1 MTIMRFEKVRGD
13 LKTLDKIPSG
23 QLGLT
28 DILQVMQDVLLDTM
42 DETGRELDGFPLSDE
57 DAKIWIS
64 ISKSISSLPVS
75 QLTANSMSE
84 KRKERLQKTKQ
95 LLEKSIS
102 DIGSAEKELSQIEA
116 VERELTDKQDALREL
131 LQQKKNMR
139 EKTAKAIKEVD
150 ALEAELAAIPVT
162 DDATLE
168 RKKRDCEASMAD
180 RNARNAEMQEME
192 DEISRTSSEI
202 LLLQN
207 NIVRLEEEKKTAEET
222 LQTSRSSYQELQISV
237 GELTQQQS
245 ELEESIT
252 RLNKQQKETEA
263 AVHLAAEQLAQQQK
277 AVQDADAKAQQQQK
291 TLDELQQLQT
301 EKQQKADALQIQA
314 EEIRSTISRLE
325 EEQLLTQRQIEL
337 NTSQIAQMR
346 EQNQDEKQQIDKLYQ
361 ELQSLEQDK
370 VQMDDSLSTLQQTI
384 SQAQQLLNET
394 VAYAESGQ
402 CRRKLLLNYFG
413 TWKNWHKWKLPAI
426 FISILTGIGL
436 LSFFLAV
443 VWPGRQLSDEQLHSI
458 YVCTIVVSVL
468 MIFYCLLA
476 MARVYLWI
484 KEFQS
489 DNFSNDEDFPL
500 REAQKA
506 IGIPPLQI
514 VFIVAVVITDSQML
528 MAVVNILLGIFN
540 IYHLLETLHPRYKIL
555 VEEEKG
561 EEKEP
566 VVCQQK
572 EKTFMSDKAAA
583 SIMER
588 ILWLFEHEQLYLNPH
603 LTVED
608 VASRCQFGRTY
619 VSYVFK
625 NSMGGFFNY
634 VNKFRLQYADDY
646 QLSHPTATQEEI
658 AEVSGFS
665 SRQSLYRVRQRL
677 MWDKNTE

>member
-1 MTIMRFEKVRGD
+1 MFTLSEHIYSMCAMAFILSCVFFAAVRWFHVCRPD
-13 LKTLDKIPSG
+13 DK
-23 QLGLT
+23 
-28 DILQVMQDVLLDTM
+28 
-42 DETGRELDGFPLSDE
+42 
-57 DAKIWIS
+57 
-64 ISKSISSLPVS
+64 
-75 QLTANSMSE
+75 
-84 KRKERLQKTKQ
+84 
-95 LLEKSIS
+95 
-102 DIGSAEKELSQIEA
+102 
-116 VERELTDKQDALREL
+116 
-131 LQQKKNMR
+131 
-139 EKTAKAIKEVD
+139 
-150 ALEAELAAIPVT
+150 
-162 DDATLE
+162 
-168 RKKRDCEASMAD
+168 
-180 RNARNAEMQEME
+180 
-192 DEISRTSSEI
+192 TSSYHHPNRFI
-202 LLLQN
+202 STFLCLVTVVL
-207 NIVRLEEEKKTAEET
+207 TPYT
-222 LQTSRSSYQELQISV
+222 LNPGDAATWQYFKSYFLVMYPFCS
-237 GELTQQQS
+237 
-245 ELEESIT
+245 
-252 RLNKQQKETEA
+252 
-263 AVHLAAEQLAQQQK
+263 
-277 AVQDADAKAQQQQK
+277 
-291 TLDELQQLQT
+291 
-301 EKQQKADALQIQA
+301 AL
-314 EEIRSTISRLE
+314 
-325 EEQLLTQRQIEL
+325 
-337 NTSQIAQMR
+337 
-346 EQNQDEKQQIDKLYQ
+346 
-361 ELQSLEQDK
+361 
-370 VQMDDSLSTLQQTI
+370 
-384 SQAQQLLNET
+384 
-394 VAYAESGQ
+394 
-402 CRRKLLLNYFG
+402 LLLNYFG

-500 REAQKA
+500 REARKA
-506 IGIPPLQI
+506 IGFPPLQI
-514 VFIVAVVITDSQML
+514 VFIMAAVITDSQML

-588 ILWLFEHEQLYLNPH
+588 IQWLFEHEQLYLNPH

-625 NSMGGFFNY
+625 NSMGGFFKY